1 MSRWLKSDVLVA
13 LVLIAVTIAFFVTTF
28 NVRRPPF
35 TVVGAEVWPRVIL
48 VPMFLL
54 SVALLVKALREAA
67 VETPTPGRSFG
78 EWLAYYRNPLIVFA
92 LFFGFLL
99 ALRPLG
105 MLVAGAGFTFFAQL
119 ALGYRS
125 PRHVL
130 LYAVVAVAAVGGM
143 WAVFQ
148 FGLGVQLPRGRL
160 TGI

>member
-13 LVLIAVTIAFFVTTF
+13 LVLIAVTVAFFISTF

-54 SVALLVKALREAA
+54 SVGLLIKALREAA
-67 VETPTPGRSFG
+67 AESPRPGRGFV
-78 EWLAYYRNPLIVFA
+78 EWLAYYRNPLITFA

-105 MLVAGAGFTFFAQL
+105 MLVAGAGFTFFTQL

-125 PRHVL
+125 PRHIL
-130 LYAVVAVAAVGGM
+130 IYAVVAMAAVGGM
-143 WAVFQ
+143 WAIFQ